1 MTPKTSRLVIV
12 LLVAASFVAGV
23 FFYPYL
29 PALVASHWDAA
40 GEVNG
45 YMGKFWGV
53 FLVPVIML
61 GMFGLY
67 LVMPLIDPLKT
78 NLKSFQKYYDG
89 LWATIFAFMLYVF
102 GLQLAW
108 NLGARFDFGH
118 ALIPALAA
126 LWYFLGVVLGKVKR
140 NWFMGIR
147 TPWTLSSDVV
157 WEKTHALGG
166 QLFKIAAV
174 ISLAGLFLRGPLV
187 VLALVVPVLVVSVVT
202 VVYSYV
208 IYRQL
213 GLK

>member
-1 MTPKTSRLVIV
+1 
-12 LLVAASFVAGV
+12 
-23 FFYPYL
+23 
-29 PALVASHWDAA
+29 
-40 GEVNG
+40 
-45 YMGKFWGV
+45 
-53 FLVPVIML
+53 ML